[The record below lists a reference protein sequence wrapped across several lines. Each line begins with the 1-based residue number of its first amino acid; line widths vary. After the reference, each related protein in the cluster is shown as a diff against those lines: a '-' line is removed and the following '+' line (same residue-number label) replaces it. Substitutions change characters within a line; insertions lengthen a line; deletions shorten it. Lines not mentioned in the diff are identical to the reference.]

1 MDFGSSYD
9 IVVTSE
15 LNSLSNASSDSEVE
29 MRKFDDCVVF
39 LSCVR
44 ESRVVIDPTPD
55 GGWSARADD

>member
-1 MDFGSSYD
+1 MRIIFDIGTEIVCQTLVPIVQLKRGSLTMD
-9 IVVTSE
+9 I
-15 LNSLSNASSDSEVE
+15 
-29 MRKFDDCVVF
+29 VF